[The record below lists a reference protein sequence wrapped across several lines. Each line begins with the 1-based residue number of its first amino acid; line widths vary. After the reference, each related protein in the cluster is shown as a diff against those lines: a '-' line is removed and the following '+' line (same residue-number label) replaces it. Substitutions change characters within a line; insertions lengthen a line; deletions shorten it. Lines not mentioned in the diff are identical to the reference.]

1 MAAAAFA
8 DALLDP
14 ASVFDTPAD
23 VVSHPGLR
31 DDQKRVILLA
41 WANDA
46 LGLEWAD
53 ARDLTDFAPVA
64 HLDALLEALEPLDP
78 KAAADYRAVRKHVRS
93 ESARRKRKL
102 T

>member
-1 MAAAAFA
+1 MAATAFA
-8 DALLDP
+8 DALIEP
-14 ASVFDTPAD
+14 ASAFDSPAD
-23 VVSHPGLR
+23 VVSHPGLS

-64 HLDALLEALEPLDP
+64 HLDALLEALAPLAP